1 MISMLK
7 GCHEGEISKATR
19 NNFKIALF
27 LEELLFLN
35 SYIDLINLCFKHWSS
50 FWPNFLFPTPY
61 APPHPYNTRI

>member
-35 SYIDLINLCFKHWSS
+35 SYIDLINLCFKH
-50 FWPNFLFPTPY
+50 
-61 APPHPYNTRI
+61 